1 LPTFFK
7 FSQEGECGLLDTEN
21 VTGAKPKKLW
31 IVRIPNDVSDAI
43 EAAAPQ
49 SSMGTLTMEGVG
61 KSCTR
66 SISLKPFH
74 PSFPPTNYELMP
86 VNRSESESD
95 GNSGKLY
102 GFSVSKD
109 KTNVKLEGTAS
120 SQFVLKPR
128 LGNLYTEY
136 LKKRNHMEAMAKSEK
151 KVKIL
156 DDDEE
161 DIIGAPSTFIPTKI
175 YRNAEEAAAQALGEG
190 GGGGGSSKSGKKN
203 GGVELSASELQ
214 ADLFTLFEKHE
225 KIWIQDLKNQLQ
237 CSDAQL
243 RKLLSDICDKEKV
256 GAKVYYKLNANY
268 RRK

>member
-1 LPTFFK
+1 
-7 FSQEGECGLLDTEN
+7 
-21 VTGAKPKKLW
+21 
-31 IVRIPNDVSDAI
+31 
-43 EAAAPQ
+43 
-49 SSMGTLTMEGVG
+49 
-61 KSCTR
+61 
-66 SISLKPFH
+66 
-74 PSFPPTNYELMP
+74 
-86 VNRSESESD
+86 
-95 GNSGKLY
+95 
-102 GFSVSKD
+102 
-109 KTNVKLEGTAS
+109 
-120 SQFVLKPR
+120 
-128 LGNLYTEY
+128 
-136 LKKRNHMEAMAKSEK
+136 MEAMAKSEK

-156 DDDEE
+156 DEDEE